1 MSNKKSGT
9 GREAQYARYK
19 ASNSCTKNKVAR
31 LTRLLK
37 KFPENKQLETALK
50 TVGYS
55 RKTPNTRQWSKTRIR
70 ETMILRPSTNALPSP
85 MTGSFFSFKN
95 RVAF

>member
-9 GREAQYARYK
+9 GREAQYSRYK
-19 ASNSCTKNKVAR
+19 ATNACTKNKVAR

-37 KFPENKQLETALK
+37 KFPENKQLELAIK

-55 RKTPNTRQWSKTRIR
+55 RKKASTHQWSKTRIR
-70 ETMILRPSTNALPSP
+70 ETMILRPSTNPLPAAESGSMFAL
-85 MTGSFFSFKN
+85 GK
-95 RVAF
+95 RVYK